1 MPSTSLNGRHRRVF
15 RRRAGSACAAAG
27 DVVACVDAV
36 RRLVRALRV
45 TAHETQRR
53 VGVSAAQLFVLAQ
66 LAPERELSLS
76 ELASR
81 TLTDR
86 TSVAA
91 VIERLVERGLVI
103 RGWSSD
109 DMRRAAVRITPA
121 GRRLLR
127 QAPRAPTTRLIG
139 ALESLPADRV
149 TALASSLGALIAA
162 MGLSAQPAPLLFD
175 APATTSSR
183 RSRRA

>member
-1 MPSTSLNGRHRRVF
+1 MASTSGNGRRGTALGQRTDVPRTRR
-15 RRRAGSACAAAG
+15 
-27 DVVACVDAV
+27 DVVGCVDAV

-66 LAPERELSLS
+66 LAPGHELSLS

-81 TLTDR
+81 TFTDR

-91 VIERLVERGLVI
+91 VIERLVERGLVV
-103 RGWSSD
+103 RERSSD

-127 QAPRAPTTRLIG
+127 QAPEAPTAKLIG
-139 ALESLPADRV
+139 ALESLPAERLS
-149 TALASSLGALIAA
+149 ALASNLSALTAA
-162 MGLSAQPAPLLFD
+162 MGLSDQPARLMFD
-175 APATTSSR
+175 ASATTDPHR
-183 RSRRA
+183 PRRA